1 LSPVVNNGNFKN
13 ASDFIVTSNFK
24 IASYLRKKYNLAMN
38 KESTPLKDLELKR
51 STCPIACSLDIIG
64 DKWTLLVVRDLF
76 FGKSK
81 FKELQESAEN
91 IPTNILTSRLK
102 QLEKLQLVSKTPYQD
117 RPVRYQYQL
126 TESGRSLDGI
136 IKAMVQWAEKQFNN
150 TERTGSFS
158 K

>member
-1 LSPVVNNGNFKN
+1 
-13 ASDFIVTSNFK
+13 VTLKMQVTMIIGGYFK
-24 IASYLRKKYNLAMN
+24 IASYVINKYTLPMN
-38 KESTPLKDLELKR
+38 KEINHHSEMSFKR
-51 STCPIACSLDIIG
+51 SACPIACSLDIIG

-76 FGKSK
+76 FGKTK

-150 TERTGSFS
+150 TERTGSLS